1 MPTFFARAEYP
12 ASGTDYAV
20 PFSYIDRTHVKVE
33 VNGNPV
39 AFSFLTG
46 STVRLGLTPSGGSLV
61 VVRRETSPATRLV
74 TFGSN
79 TILDS
84 ATLNRANLQ
93 EFYLAQEA
101 QDAVALIREDVD
113 GIVVGAGN
121 VPSPLS
127 GQVGRFLR
135 ATGIGTYGWSTVG
148 VADIPGAASISD
160 VEAAE
165 ADAAADASVKAAAA
179 QAAAIASAGLDAT
192 AKANAAVV
200 TAAAYTDAQDGFVP
214 ATSLQVGAGGAASLL
229 VPVPT
234 GLFTLDFSTFEV
246 RAGAA
251 CTLVF
256 EASFDGGGSF
266 PVTGSTN
273 TFYGGD
279 QAAARNTVNINGGSF
294 QLPQGW
300 ANGPATGETW
310 GTLRV
315 NNRVGSAKHLVGTLG
330 YSQAGLRG
338 AGSFSGHHSTTAQAI
353 THLRLRLTL
362 AGDTLANGTRVS
374 VYRSRDV

>member
-1 MPTFFARAEYP
+1 MPTFYARAEYP
-12 ASGTDYAV
+12 ASGTDYSL
-20 PFSYIDRTHVKVE
+20 PFGYVDRSHVKVE

-39 AFSFLTG
+39 AFTFLSA
-46 STVRLGLTPSGGSLV
+46 STVRLGITPSGGSLV
-61 VVRRETSPATRLV
+61 VVRRETSPGTRLV

-135 ATGIGTYGWSTVG
+135 ATGIGAYGWSTVA
-148 VADIPGAASISD
+148 VADIPGAASIAD

-179 QAAAIASAGLDAT
+179 QAAAIASASGDAT
-192 AKANAAVV
+192 TKANAAVV
-200 TAAAYTDAQDGFVP
+200 DAAAYTDAKSGFTP
-214 ATSLQVGAGGAASLL
+214 ETSLLIGTAGPSLL

-234 GLFTLDFSTFEV
+234 GVFTLDFHTFET
-246 RAGAA
+246 RQTSATSILIA
-251 CTLVF
+251 
-256 EASFDGGGSF
+256 EPSFDGGATF
-266 PVTGSTN
+266 PVTGTSH

-279 QAAARNTVNINGGSF
+279 QASARNTVGINGGSF
-294 QLPQGW
+294 SLPQAW
-300 ANGPATGETW
+300 NQFATTGQTW
-310 GTLRV
+310 GSLRV
-315 NNRVGSAKHLVGTLG
+315 HNRAGVAKIIAGTLG
-330 YSQAGLRG
+330 YIQGTLHG
-338 AGSFSGHHSTTAQAI
+338 AGAYSGSHTNTLPI
-353 THLRLRLTL
+353 THLRFRLTF
-362 AGDTLANGTRVS
+362 AGDLLAPGTRFNI
-374 VYRSRDV
+374 YKSRDV

>member
-1 MPTFFARAEYP
+1 MPTFYARAEYP
-12 ASGTDYAV
+12 ASGTDYSI
-20 PFSYIDRTHVKVE
+20 PFGYVDRSHVKVE

-39 AFSFLTG
+39 AFTFLSA
-46 STVRLGLTPSGGSLV
+46 STVRLGVAPSVGSLV
-61 VVRRETSPATRLV
+61 VVRRETSPGTRLV

-135 ATGIGTYGWSTVG
+135 ATGIGAYAWSTVAL
-148 VADIPGAASISD
+148 ADIPGAASISD
-160 VEAAE
+160 VEASE

-179 QAAAIASAGLDAT
+179 QAAAIASASGDAT
-192 AKANAAVV
+192 TKANAAVV
-200 TAAAYTDAQDGFVP
+200 AAAAYTDTQAGFVP
-214 ATSLQVGAGGAASLL
+214 TTSLQVGAGGAASLL

-234 GLFTLDFSTFEV
+234 GLFTLDFSLFET

-251 CTLVF
+251 STLIA
-256 EASFDGGGSF
+256 EASFDGGATF
-266 PVTGSTN
+266 PITGATH

-279 QAAARNTVNINGGSF
+279 QSAARNTVGINGASF

-300 ANGPATGETW
+300 ANGPVTGETW

-315 NNRVGSAKHLVGTLG
+315 SNRTGVVKHLSGTLG
-330 YSQAGLRG
+330 YSQGGLRG
-338 AGSFSGHHSTTAQAI
+338 SGAFSGHHTNTAAI
-353 THLRLRLTL
+353 THIRFRLSL
-362 AGDTLANGTRVS
+362 AGDVLANGSRVS
-374 VYRSRDV
+374 IYRSRDV